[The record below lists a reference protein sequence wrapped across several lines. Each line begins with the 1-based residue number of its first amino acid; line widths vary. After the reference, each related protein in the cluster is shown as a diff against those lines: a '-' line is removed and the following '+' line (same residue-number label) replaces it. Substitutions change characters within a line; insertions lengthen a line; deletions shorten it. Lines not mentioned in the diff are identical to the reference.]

1 MATPG
6 APTNLEARP
15 GPHPQT
21 LRINATAVTADPV
34 VTSYSFYIE
43 GVTGVGKTSFK
54 HKMIATR
61 PYVTTPILFHAE
73 RYFVTITAENSEAEG
88 NAATEVEVVMSG

>member
-1 MATPG
+1 MADPG

-21 LRINATAVTADPV
+21 LYINATAVTADPV
-34 VTSYSFYIE
+34 VTSYHFYID
-43 GVTGVGKTSFK
+43 GVTSVSKTQFQAHFES
-54 HKMIATR
+54 TN
-61 PYVTTPILFHAE
+61 PYYQTPSLFQTE

-88 NAATEVEVVMSG
+88 IIATEVEVVMS